1 MPVGYSASAS
11 SAASGQQSQTNGY
24 DFGSGQVWN
33 VNLGGS
39 GTSYQGAAASTGGVK
54 PWMIAAAVV
63 AMYLMTR

>member
-33 VNLGGS
+33 VNTGGS
-39 GTSYQGAAASTGGVK
+39 GTSYQGQAASTSAIK
-54 PWMIAAAVV
+54 PWMIAAAMV
-63 AMYLMTR
+63 AVYLIAR